1 MRPPLPLSAGD
12 GESRDD
18 PHLPGLRTWRAVYVF
33 VLGCYIAYVVVLAA
47 LSAWV
52 A

>member
-1 MRPPLPLSAGD
+1 MTQPASQTPEHAASEL
-12 GESRDD
+12 
-18 PHLPGLRTWRAVYVF
+18 PHLPGLRSWRAVYVF